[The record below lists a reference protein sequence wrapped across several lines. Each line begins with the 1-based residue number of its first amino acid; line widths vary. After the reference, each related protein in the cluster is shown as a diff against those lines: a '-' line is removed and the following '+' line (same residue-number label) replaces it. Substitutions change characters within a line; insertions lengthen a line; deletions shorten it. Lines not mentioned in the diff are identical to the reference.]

1 MSTKKNKDTKVETTA
16 PRPPPS
22 RKKDGK
28 YVILMETNGE
38 EYESWYYFIRL
49 NGNEENLKHLNK
61 QLEQVDWVI
70 LDELSTFDLDLDHPV
85 SAQTAIEMCKIDLN
99 HYSYHRKFDGV
110 LQKIDLEFSKKDGN
124 ETKICKTYDRLSFG
138 AIENFIDDEDL
149 NSDMDYDNVDTDNE
163 SVYSSD

>member
-1 MSTKKNKDTKVETTA
+1 MASKKKDIKVENTA
-16 PRPPPS
+16 PPKPPPS

-38 EYESWYYFIRL
+38 ECESWYYFIRL

-70 LDELSTFDLDLDHPV
+70 LDELSTFDLDLEHPV
-85 SAQTAIEMCKIDLN
+85 SAQTAIEMCKVDLN

-124 ETKICKTYDRLSFG
+124 ETKMCKTYDRLSFG
-138 AIENFIDDEDL
+138 TIENFIDDEDL
-149 NSDMDYDNVDTDNE
+149 NSDMDYDVDTDNE

>member
-1 MSTKKNKDTKVETTA
+1 MSTKKNKESVPK
-16 PRPPPS
+16 PPPS

-38 EYESWYYFIRL
+38 ESESWYYFIRL
-49 NGNEENLKHLNK
+49 NGNEESLKHLNK

-70 LDELSTFDLDLDHPV
+70 LDDLSTFDLDLEHPV
-85 SAQTAIEMCKIDLN
+85 SAQTAIEMCKVDLN
-99 HYSYHRKFDGV
+99 AYSYHRKFDGT

-149 NSDMDYDNVDTDNE
+149 NSDMDYDIKDDRDTDNE